1 MTDTSP
7 PHSLLHSYGYTER
20 IAALFRDQFPDS
32 RLRPARVARTDRGR
46 VLLAA
51 DGGLLHLATAGLP
64 QQPVTGDWVGYDAG
78 RPASA
83 GGPAIAGLLPRFSAL
98 SRKQAYDPLSAEQVL
113 AANMDII
120 GIVAPFDRPLSPNR
134 LERTLVAAW
143 DSGAVPLVILTK
155 ADLSGQHDE
164 VAAQIVEQAAGAEV
178 LTTSAET
185 GDGID
190 ALAGYLGAGRSMVL
204 LGPSG
209 AGKSSLINALVGRD
223 VQDAGAV
230 RAGDGKGR
238 HTTTVRELIPLG
250 NGAVLMDTPGI
261 RGFALWDAEDG
272 LGTVFED
279 IEELALSCRFNDC
292 VHDAEPGCAVQQAL
306 ADGSLERRRWDSY
319 RKMERELAS
328 LHRRQ
333 SVAAQRRT
341 GRQFAKLAK
350 AAAQAKDYRGRRE
363 PRAGGPLR

>member
-1 MTDTSP
+1 MTDQST
-7 PHSLLHSYGYTER
+7 PHSLLQRYGYTER
-20 IAALFRDQFPDS
+20 IAALFRDQFPDAS
-32 RLRPARVARTDRGR
+32 LSPARVARTDRGR
-46 VLLAA
+46 VLLAT
-51 DGGLLHLATAGLP
+51 DSGLLHLTTAGLP
-64 QQPVTGDWVGYDAG
+64 QPPATGDWVAYDAA

-83 GGPAIAGLLPRFSAL
+83 GGPAIAGLLPRFSEL
-98 SRKQAYDPLSAEQVL
+98 SRKQAFDPLSTEQIL
-113 AANMDII
+113 AANMDLI
-120 GIVAPFDRPLSPNR
+120 GIVVPFDRPLSANR

-143 DSGAVPLVILTK
+143 DSGAAPLVILTK
-155 ADLSGQHDE
+155 ADLSGQHDD
-164 VAAQIVEQAAGAEV
+164 VAAQIVEQAAGVEV

-185 GDGID
+185 GDGMD
-190 ALAGYLGAGRSMVL
+190 ALAGYLGAGRSMAL

-209 AGKSSLINALVGRD
+209 AGKSSLINALAGRD

-238 HTTTVRELIPLG
+238 HTTTARELIPLS

-272 LGTVFED
+272 LGTVFAD
-279 IEELALSCRFNDC
+279 IEDLAASCRFNDC
-292 VHDAEPGCAVQQAL
+292 SHDREPGCAVQQAL

-328 LHRRQ
+328 LHERQ
-333 SVAAQRRT
+333 NVAAQRRT

-350 AAAQAKDYRGRRE
+350 AAAQAKDSRGRRE
-363 PRAGGPLR
+363 PRAGWPPR

>member
-1 MTDTSP
+1 VTDQFS
-7 PHSLLHSYGYTER
+7 PHSLLPSYGYTER
-20 IAALFRDQFPDS
+20 IAALFRDHFPDS
-32 RLRPARVARTDRGR
+32 RLRPARVVRTDRGR

-51 DGGLLHLATAGLP
+51 DGGLLHLTTGRLP
-64 QQPVTGDWVGYDAG
+64 QQPATGDWVAYDAG

-83 GGPAIAGLLPRFSAL
+83 GGPSIAGLLPRFSVL
-98 SRKQAYDPLSAEQVL
+98 SRKQAYDPLSAEQIL
-113 AANMDII
+113 AANMDLI

-164 VAAQIVEQAAGAEV
+164 VAAQIVEQAAGADV

-190 ALAGYLGAGRSMVL
+190 ALAAYLGAGRSMVL

-209 AGKSSLINALVGRD
+209 AGKSSLINALAGRH

-238 HTTTVRELIPLG
+238 HTTTVRELIPLPD
-250 NGAVLMDTPGI
+250 GAVLMDTPGI
-261 RGFALWDAEDG
+261 RGFALWDAEDVPVAG
-272 LGTVFED
+272 STTASMMRSPAAPSGRRSPTAAWSGGAGRATGRWNGNWPACTCGRTLQRSAG
-279 IEELALSCRFNDC
+279 
-292 VHDAEPGCAVQQAL
+292 P
-306 ADGSLERRRWDSY
+306 DGSSPSRSRRP
-319 RKMERELAS
+319 RKP
-328 LHRRQ
+328 
-333 SVAAQRRT
+333 RT
-341 GRQFAKLAK
+341 IGAGGNHV
-350 AAAQAKDYRGRRE
+350 QAGRR
-363 PRAGGPLR
+363 GD

>member
-1 MTDTSP
+1 MTDQPT
-7 PHSLLHSYGYTER
+7 PHSLLHSYGYTDR
-20 IAALFRDQFPDS
+20 IAALFRDQFSNP
-32 RLRPARVARTDRGR
+32 RLRPARVVRTDRGR
-46 VLLAA
+46 VLLAT
-51 DGGLLHLATAGLP
+51 DSSLLHLTTAGLP
-64 QQPVTGDWVGYDAG
+64 QPPATGDWVAFEPG

-83 GGPAIAGLLPRFSAL
+83 GGPAIAGLLPRFSVL
-98 SRKQAYDPLSAEQVL
+98 SRKQAYDPLSTEQIL
-113 AANMDII
+113 ATNMDLI
-120 GIVAPFDRPLSPNR
+120 GVVVPFDRPLSANR
-134 LERTLVAAW
+134 LERTLVAVW
-143 DSGAVPLVILTK
+143 DSGAAPLVILTK
-155 ADLSGQHDE
+155 ADLCGQHDE

-178 LTTSAET
+178 LATSAET

-190 ALAGYLGAGRSMVL
+190 ALAGHLGSGRSMAL

-238 HTTTVRELIPLG
+238 HTTTARELIPLP

-272 LGTVFED
+272 LGTVFGD
-279 IEELALSCRFNDC
+279 IEELAADCRFNDC
-292 VHDAEPGCAVQQAL
+292 SHETEPGCAVRQAL
-306 ADGSLERRRWDSY
+306 ADGSLERRRWESY
-319 RKMERELAS
+319 RKMGRELAN
-328 LHRRQ
+328 LHLRQ
-333 SVAAQRRT
+333 NVAEQRRT

-363 PRAGGPLR
+363 PRAGGPRR